1 MVMVVMTKM
10 TMKTTRKRMIMM
22 MRKMRK
28 RILMRRRRR
37 MVMKTIAV
45 CEHVNDCQLMI
56 D

>member
-1 MVMVVMTKM
+1 MVVMTKM

-22 MRKMRK
+22 MMRKMRK
-28 RILMRRRRR
+28 RILMRRRR